1 MPRSHD
7 PRRDTHLA
15 KARTAVRGWIQATD
29 NPLETG
35 AAFDTGYITAWDDLA
50 ALTQQQPS
58 PRPRGDQR

>member
-7 PRRDTHLA
+7 PRRDVALA
-15 KARTAVRGWIQATD
+15 KARAAVRGWIQATD

-50 ALTQQQPS
+50 ALTQTPS
-58 PRPRGDQR
+58 PKPRGDRR